1 MCIFFLTDKFHI
13 HLVWFVMTYIN
24 NIYKLVGHLD
34 ILEQFKE
41 NFKGFLV
48 S

>member
-1 MCIFFLTDKFHI
+1 MFEVCVFIFV
-13 HLVWFVMTYIN
+13 LVWFVMTYIN

-41 NFKGFLV
+41 NFKGFFV